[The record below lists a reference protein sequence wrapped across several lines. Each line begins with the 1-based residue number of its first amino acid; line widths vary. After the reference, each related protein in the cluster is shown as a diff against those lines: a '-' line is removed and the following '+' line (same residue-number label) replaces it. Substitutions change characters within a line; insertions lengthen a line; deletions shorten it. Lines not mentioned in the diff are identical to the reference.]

1 MAEVPCEA
9 VLMFISDNSVCSEG
23 VEVSREVRN
32 ISSVRP
38 HLLKAHTTISKLKK
52 LLGLYAKGRV
62 HKKHSKFT

>member
-1 MAEVPCEA
+1 MVPCEA

-52 LLGLYAKGRV
+52 LLRLHDNGRV
-62 HKKHSKFT
+62 HQTLENLC

>member
-1 MAEVPCEA
+1 MVPCEA

-38 HLLKAHTTISKLKK
+38 YLLKAHRINNIANASHFRRFESFFYTLPDQ
-52 LLGLYAKGRV
+52 Y
-62 HKKHSKFT
+62 F